1 VISEEEEK
9 EKEPGKIS
17 EVIIVKNFPNLRK
30 EIVNQN
36 QEAQGLIQEKF
47 KETYAKTHI
56 NQTNKN

>member
-1 VISEEEEK
+1 MIPEEEEK

-17 EVIIVKNFPNLRK
+17 EEIIVKNFPNLRK

-47 KETYAKTHI
+47 KETHAKTHI
-56 NQTNKN
+56 NHTNKN

>member
-1 VISEEEEK
+1 MISEEEEK

-17 EVIIVKNFPNLRK
+17 EAIIVKNFPNLRK